1 MRESLVCTCELTVVP
16 ASGPSRTG
24 TTGRRKASDSGSGT
38 FGSAA
43 RFSVPEIK
51 ASDHHEMED
60 WTELT
65 AMTVN
70 LEEGKAD
77 LFIYNKENKF
87 LRDAQKGSKTDK
99 QLLDRRFKI
108 GLVLLSLALIDDLDK
123 RQEKQS
129 EEGGDNS
136 LDIEKEIEKF
146 TRAVAPV
153 VLPLV
158 EALAEITVDDL
169 FEVEPDV

>member
-1 MRESLVCTCELTVVP
+1 
-16 ASGPSRTG
+16 
-24 TTGRRKASDSGSGT
+24 
-38 FGSAA
+38 
-43 RFSVPEIK
+43 
-51 ASDHHEMED
+51 MED

-87 LRDAQKGSKTDK
+87 LRDAQKGSKIDK

-108 GLVLLSLALIDDLDK
+108 GLVLLSLALVDDLDK